1 MTGGGLYSAGRGSR
15 EYPGHELTNSVRVL
29 PHLLLSVFLSGGAL
43 FIRHNRRASG
53 AHYISHR
60 MLYDMNGVR
69 LALFVSAS
77 SCECLPIE
85 NITHDCRFYYYY
97 WLSISL
103 QNEERRSINLE
114 LCFGDCLIDGQV
126 GICFLAVLNIET
138 TIKCLYNNITYNIWH
153 ML

>member
-69 LALFVSAS
+69 QLRCLFQHQVASACPS
-77 SCECLPIE
+77 R
-85 NITHDCRFYYYY
+85 T
-97 WLSISL
+97 SL
-103 QNEERRSINLE
+103 MIAD
-114 LCFGDCLIDGQV
+114 F
-126 GICFLAVLNIET
+126 T
-138 TIKCLYNNITYNIWH
+138 TITDNQ
-153 ML
+153 